1 MILKFSQTLF
11 QNMQHQIYN
20 ELTLSLI
27 FSFHFPVCQ
36 RPFGFPLLFW
46 SWRSVCG
53 GSLSKSCFLLNGRGF
68 SFRLRSCYHLRR
80 FLASFRFIGSLGSFP
95 FRHPL
100 PCIFKVRNLQEFF
113 AFRGSFRSQIF
124 CKGRLIFYIC
134 KLNLNKI

>member
-53 GSLSKSCFLLNGRGF
+53 GSLSKSCILLNGRGF

-80 FLASFRFIGSLGSFP
+80 FFLPRSASL
-95 FRHPL
+95 
-100 PCIFKVRNLQEFF
+100 VRLV
-113 AFRGSFRSQIF
+113 RFRSAILCPVF
-124 CKGRLIFYIC
+124 SKFVICRNFRLSGVVPFS
-134 KLNLNKI
+134 NLL